1 LLFGYTSRFMMI
13 YLHQVFAMA
22 DRRFDLSTCSL
33 SELPSCMSHREQYD
47 VLHRLLELLPTEYLR
62 KEKNAIPEELIVSI
76 VRTARGI
83 IYSEPHVL
91 RVEPPVIIC
100 GDLHGQYYDLL
111 NLYSRRPP
119 HGGDFVRFVEQR
131 RHQLRGTSNALD
143 APTKRPRSPTKRPR
157 SNSTDGVQSSS
168 DTQDKDPSANTSPSS
183 SSSVHLNKFLFLG
196 DYVDR
201 GSRSIEVMVTLL
213 AQKILYPDK
222 MFLLRG
228 NHEDEQV
235 ASLYGFFDECKRRY
249 SLRLFK
255 VFCDLF
261 RCLPVAAVVGD
272 AIFCVHGGISQEV
285 RQLSD
290 IPDVR
295 PSNVPHE
302 GIVSDLLWA
311 DPELRLPYHSN
322 GLYSPSPRNVS
333 YIFSP
338 AALDAFLTSCD
349 LDLVVRAHQVVEEG
363 YQFFPPQQR
372 KLITIFGATNY
383 CDEFLNRGAALEVK
397 PDMQCAI
404 LTLEPPSEE
413 QRQMLRSLR

>member
-1 LLFGYTSRFMMI
+1 MCIFLKEGKALKVLSMN
-13 YLHQVFAMA
+13 
-22 DRRFDLSTCSL
+22 DRRFDLSSCSL
-33 SELPSCMSHREQYD
+33 SELPSQLTYRDQYD
-47 VLHRLLELLPTEYLR
+47 VLHRLLDILPMEYLK
-62 KEKNAIPEELIVSI
+62 KEKNAIPEDLIIAI
-76 VRTARGI
+76 VRSARSI

-91 RVEPPVIIC
+91 KVEPPLIIC

-119 HGGDFVRFVEQR
+119 YGGDYARFVEQR
-131 RHQLRGTSNALD
+131 RNLLKGRSDNISSSTTGS
-143 APTKRPRSPTKRPR
+143 KRPRSM
-157 SNSTDGVQSSS
+157 SADGTSSQGGGSSASSS
-168 DTQDKDPSANTSPSS
+168 PTPSTTAPTIP
-183 SSSVHLNKFLFLG
+183 LNKFLFLG

-272 AIFCVHGGISQEV
+272 SIFCVHGGISQDV
-285 RQLSD
+285 KQISD
-290 IPDVR
+290 IPDTR
-295 PSNVPHE
+295 PCNVPHD
-302 GIVSDLLWA
+302 GIISDLLWA
-311 DPELRLPYHSN
+311 DPEVRLPYHSN
-322 GLYSPSPRNVS
+322 GLYAPSPRNVS
-333 YIFSP
+333 YVFSP
-338 AALDAFLTSCD
+338 AALEQFLESCD

-363 YQFFPPQQR
+363 YMFFPPQQR

-397 PDMQCAI
+397 ADLQCAI

-413 QRQMLRSLR
+413 QRKMLRALR

>member
-1 LLFGYTSRFMMI
+1 MN
-13 YLHQVFAMA
+13 
-22 DRRFDLSTCSL
+22 DRRFDLRTCTL
-33 SELPSCMSHREQYD
+33 SELPPQLSFREQYD
-47 VLHRLLELLPTEYLR
+47 VLHRLLDILPMEYLK
-62 KEKNAIPEELIVSI
+62 KEKNAIPEELIIAI
-76 VRTARGI
+76 VRSARSI
-83 IYSEPHVL
+83 IYSEPHVV
-91 RVEPPVIIC
+91 RVAPPVIIC

-119 HGGDFVRFVEQR
+119 YGGDHARFVEQR
-131 RHQLRGTSNALD
+131 RQLLRGRGDGD
-143 APTKRPRSPTKRPR
+143 ATIGSKRPRSVSADGATTQEPSP
-157 SNSTDGVQSSS
+157 ST
-168 DTQDKDPSANTSPSS
+168 SAPPSS
-183 SSSVHLNKFLFLG
+183 SATPLNKFLFLG

-213 AQKILYPDK
+213 AQKILFPDK

-272 AIFCVHGGISQEV
+272 SIFCVHGGISQDV
-285 RQLSD
+285 KQISD
-290 IPDVR
+290 IPDTR
-295 PSNVPHE
+295 PCNVPHD
-302 GIVSDLLWA
+302 GIISDLLWA
-311 DPELRLPYHSN
+311 DPEVRLPHHSN
-322 GLYSPSPRNVS
+322 GLYAPSPRNVS
-333 YIFSP
+333 YVFSP
-338 AALDAFLTSCD
+338 AALEQFLESCD

-363 YQFFPPQQR
+363 YQFFPPHER

-397 PDMQCAI
+397 ADLQCAI

-413 QRQMLRSLR
+413 QRKMLRALR